1 MKVTEFHA
9 VSWGKERGERARET
23 LWFFDALQDVVL
35 GLCLLYKQY
44 VYTLQDVLLRIYYT
58 NIIY

>member
-35 GLCLLYKQY
+35 SLCLL
-44 VYTLQDVLLRIYYT
+44 T
-58 NIIY
+58 NSMYIPSKMFY